1 MREFT
6 HLILTGTKNPDVI
19 GLSFVQFLNI
29 TWGMVPRYLVEAEKV
44 GDMDGQAIQNDHRH
58 SADSWMA

>member
-1 MREFT
+1 MTTNRAPDRR
-6 HLILTGTKNPDVI
+6 LTSVI